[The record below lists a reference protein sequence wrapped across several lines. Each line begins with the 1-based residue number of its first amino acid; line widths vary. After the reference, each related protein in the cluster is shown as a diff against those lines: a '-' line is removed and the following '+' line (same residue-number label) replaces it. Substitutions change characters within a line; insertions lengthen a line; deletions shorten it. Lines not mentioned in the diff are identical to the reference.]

1 MSLPDL
7 ARLCVKVLIGAPTP
21 DHAPDPAPDPAP
33 KRQCVVVSCPTPNT
47 KYRDLADG
55 ESGGFFDV
63 DDVDC
68 LTEEGNELNDEKLRD
83 TVKSQ
88 WEENSTWSHEE
99 QEFVHYTKKVLPLR
113 LAPGVRVRTVQR
125 ISARKD
131 STLVSGY
138 GLGVKVE
145 IKWPKDMEY
154 QRVHDDDEHQ
164 VILPPTIYKVTKV
177 EKTNKAPAD
186 LFEETSFS
194 MSWLFKG
201 IYKSIF
207 NDPNPHFNTS
217 GLQKFENFMEKIRE
231 IVESPHK
238 FHEKMTQFRV
248 SRDEEEHASQLM
260 AFIKNVLQT
269 YNDKH
274 TTSWTF
280 VEEDS
285 GGHISLTVG
294 HPHGYEYTKISLK
307 ALRIDD
313 YGYHQFNIK
322 TPFVTPT

>member
-7 ARLCVKVLIGAPTP
+7 ARLCVKVLIGAPN
-21 DHAPDPAPDPAP
+21 PDPPP
-33 KRQCVVVSCPTPNT
+33 KRQCFVFPCPTPNT

-63 DDVDC
+63 DEVGC
-68 LTEEGNELNDEKLRD
+68 LDEERDELKDEKLRD

-113 LAPGVRVRTVQR
+113 LAPGVKVRTVQR

-145 IKWPKDMEY
+145 IKWPKRMKY
-154 QRVHDDDEHQ
+154 QRVHDDEDH
-164 VILPPTIYKVTKV
+164 VILPPTIYEVTKV
-177 EKTNKAPAD
+177 AKTNKSPAD
-186 LFEETSFS
+186 LLEETNFS
-194 MSWLFKG
+194 MSWVFKR
-201 IYKSIF
+201 IYKRIF
-207 NDPNPHFNTS
+207 NDLNPHFTTS
-217 GLQKFENFMEKIRE
+217 GLQEFENFMKKIRE

-238 FHEKMTQFRV
+238 FDEKMTQFKV
-248 SRDEEEHASQLM
+248 SRDKEHASQLM

-307 ALRIDD
+307 ALRIDKFA
-313 YGYHQFNIK
+313 YEQLEIEF
-322 TPFVTPT
+322 PFVTPTACT